1 MVYNSVHAAGGFFAG
16 FVESRV
22 PVLCVTVL
30 TKFKSLFREHPR
42 VANAA
47 GLIDV
52 VKCLWAAFKKMIF
65 KKVHRQEV
73 ANIDL
78 SGPGKPCR
86 IKYLG

>member
-1 MVYNSVHAAGGFFAG
+1 MSRNINPYVFNNSVHIAGGFFAA

-30 TKFKSLFREHPR
+30 TKFKFLFREHPE

-52 VKCLWAAFKKMIF
+52 VKCLWADFKKMI
-65 KKVHRQEV
+65 
-73 ANIDL
+73 
-78 SGPGKPCR
+78 
-86 IKYLG
+86 